1 MAQNPGR
8 TPAEASE
15 FDRLE
20 LPDRSARGLLR
31 HFGPG
36 IILMM
41 TGIGTSH
48 LVTAPTAGGRFA
60 YALLWCLP
68 VAYIFKYYGFEMA
81 FRFTNATGKS
91 LIEAY
96 ATARGKWP
104 LWYVLVTTLIQCAIG
119 QAGRLIAAAAV
130 VYYVAS
136 EVMGWPVTLTGAA
149 VGLGV
154 VSVGI
159 LLMGRYKAVENSA
172 QDPRGHHGGVHA
184 GRLLLP
190 ARPLLRDGH
199 LLPGRDPRRLLAG
212 HRRLPGPPAHRH
224 GCLAAGLGVG
234 EGQEG
239 RDEQDPRPHGGAG
252 DRAPV
257 QPLLAAPA
265 RPDRSHRS
273 PPRAR
278 TGVLP
283 ALVPDRPLGTSASG
297 TWCRS

>member
-8 TPAEASE
+8 TPAESSE
-15 FDRLE
+15 FDQLE
-20 LPDRSARGLLR
+20 LPDRSVRGLLR

-96 ATARGKWP
+96 ATARWKWP

-130 VYYVAS
+130 VYYVGS
-136 EVMGWPVTLTGAA
+136 EVLGWPVTLTGAA

-172 QDPRGHHGGVHA
+172 KILAAIMVVSTLAVYFYQPAPFSEMGTFFLVEIPDGSWLVIAAFLG
-184 GRLLLP
+184 LLP
-190 ARPLLRDGH
+190 TGMDVSLQASEWGKAKKAGMSRIRDRMEEMGIARSF
-199 LLPGRDPRRLLAG
+199 DPFWPRLSDLTV
-212 HRRLPGPPAHRH
+212 HTDRLPRMRAST
-224 GCLAAGLGVG
+224 A
-234 EGQEG
+234 
-239 RDEQDPRPHGGAG
+239 GAG
-252 DRAPV
+252 S
-257 QPLLAAPA
+257 
-265 RPDRSHRS
+265 RSAS
-273 PPRAR
+273 
-278 TGVLP
+278 
-283 ALVPDRPLGTSASG
+283 GTSASA